1 MKPSIKG
8 LLAILAVMAL
18 AAAAYLWWQQRP
30 SEQPVQ
36 PQKVVVPVQPVTPPP
51 VALVPEPAPPASP
64 VPVRHPIE
72 EIQAPAARP
81 PVPLPKLGESDKLLK
96 ETLSELLS
104 RKSVLTFLNMDD
116 FVRRF
121 VATVDNL
128 AQGHAAARLWPVVPT
143 PERFTVVERA
153 DGTYMAEGNSER
165 YTPFVRFATSVDTAK
180 AAALYARLYPLFQ
193 QAYEELGYP
202 GKYFN
207 DRLVAVIDQLLES
220 PELTEPIKLTL
231 TQVQGSI
238 PSSQPWL
245 RYEFDDPA
253 LESRPAGQKIMMRVG
268 HSNEMLLKAKL
279 KEFRERIV
287 NRKSSR

>member
-36 PQKVVVPVQPVTPPP
+36 PQKVVPVQPVTPPP
-51 VALVPEPAPPASP
+51 VALVPEPAPPAAP
-64 VPVRHPIE
+64 APIRHPIE

-81 PVPLPKLGESDKLLK
+81 PAPLPTLGESDKLLK

-165 YTPFVRFATSVDTAK
+165 YTPFVRFATSIDTAK